1 MQRIRFVL
9 MQLMMFVFCT
19 VAIAQTL
26 QFEASARRACQGII
40 QALTAPGLVA
50 AVGFV
55 MFVAGVWGWYLQQ
68 NGAISRTLYAVVG
81 SVVVLSVVAI
91 GGWFAL
97 AC

>member
-1 MQRIRFVL
+1 MLRNRYVL
-9 MQLMMFVFCT
+9 TQLLM
-19 VAIAQTL
+19 VAFATLALAQTL
-26 QFEASARRACQGII
+26 QFEASARRACQGIV

-55 MFVAGVWGWYLQQ
+55 MFLAGVWGWYLQQ

-81 SVVVLSVVAI
+81 SVVVLSVVVI